1 MASAVTWA
9 LSEWSVKLSDLNKH
23 GKLVKDLLRHKL
35 DPSIDLE
42 ISLPDGFP
50 MEPPFA
56 RVVHE

>member
-1 MASAVTWA
+1 M
-9 LSEWSVKLSDLNKH
+9 KLGDLNKD

>member
-1 MASAVTWA
+1 M
-9 LSEWSVKLSDLNKH
+9 KLSDLNKD

-42 ISLPDGFP
+42 ISLPDDLP

-56 RVVHE
+56 RMVHE